1 MTPLL
6 ALLSIGALGATGSAW
21 GLSRS
26 GRKARLGAA
35 LGVVALGLVVI
46 LALSVD
52 GSSSASGG
60 GPAGT
65 GVLGD
70 RLAATRYLRLVV
82 ALWGLDAVLIVFV
95 AWLTSGLAGL
105 RGLLPASLAAI
116 TGGAITFAAT
126 DLTLGAAA
134 AGATGLA
141 AIVALL
147 LSSRPGSVEAA
158 ASELRVSLLGPALL
172 IAVAAGAPVAAA
184 LVLRGFT
191 AADTGAVAPPEP
203 GALVGILSLTV
214 VLAVAI
220 RFGAMPFHFRVP
232 RLADASPALVLPLT
246 LAWIPVPLGVVAL
259 AIVDRLLAPLPLALE
274 GERWIVVGIALLTL
288 AAAALAAFVQDDLRH
303 AVGYLVIADGAL
315 VLLGLASLDRS
326 AWGPARTWLVVLA
339 ASKTA
344 MLAWSAVVE
353 ARFETRSIPDLRGWL
368 RRAPILGMA
377 LVVVTVATFGLP
389 GWVAFAAR
397 GDLVRLATGSPW
409 DAVLV
414 VAGVATLPTYLRLLG
429 VGTGPATSKV
439 SRAMPERIVRGWRPA
454 LLPVEHEGRQPGTGG
469 TERPARVRSR
479 PAADGDADRSD
490 RIERGGVPDGG
501 MPDGGANVAAA
512 RAARWTGGAAAAGA
526 WVRRRSRVGAPAVG
540 GPMMAAGTRIAG
552 FGRALGAAMRR
563 DQTELVAAAVL
574 ALAILAALTSW
585 GALDISGAAAEAAPI
600 VSGPSSD

>member
-1 MTPLL
+1 VTPLL
-6 ALLSIGALGATGSAW
+6 ALLAIGALGATGSAW

-26 GRKARLGAA
+26 GRQAQLGAA
-35 LGVVALGLVVI
+35 LGVVALVLVVI

-52 GSSSASGG
+52 ASRGASAGG
-60 GPAGT
+60 LSGT

-95 AWLTSGLAGL
+95 AWLTHGLASL

-116 TGGAITFAAT
+116 TGGTITFAAT

-141 AIVALL
+141 ALVALL
-147 LSSRPGSVEAA
+147 LASRPGSVEAA
-158 ASELRVSLLGPALL
+158 ASELRVSLVGPALL
-172 IAVAAGAPVAAA
+172 IAVAAAAPVAAA
-184 LVLRGFT
+184 LVLRGF
-191 AADTGAVAPPEP
+191 AATDTGGAAPPEP
-203 GALVGILSLTV
+203 GALIGMLSLTV
-214 VLAVAI
+214 VLAVAV
-220 RFGAMPFHFRVP
+220 RFGAIPFHVRVP
-232 RLADASPALVLPLT
+232 RLADASPSLVLPLT

-259 AIVDRLLAPLPLALE
+259 AVVDRLLAPLPLALE
-274 GERWIVVGIALLTL
+274 GERWIVIGIALLTL

-303 AVGYLVIADGAL
+303 AVGYLVVADGAL
-315 VLLGLASLDRS
+315 VLLGLASLDPS
-326 AWGPARTWLVVLA
+326 SWGPARTWLVVLA
-339 ASKTA
+339 ASKSA
-344 MLAWSAVVE
+344 MLTWSAVVE

-368 RRAPILGMA
+368 RRAPILGTA

-389 GWVAFAAR
+389 GWVAFSAR
-397 GDLVRLATGSPW
+397 GDLVRLAAGSPW
-409 DAVLV
+409 DALLV
-414 VAGVATLPTYLRLLG
+414 VASVATLPTYLRLLG

-469 TERPARVRSR
+469 TVGPVRAGSR
-479 PAADGDADRSD
+479 GATNVDEDRGGTLVN
-490 RIERGGVPDGG
+490 GGVPDGLV
-501 MPDGGANVAAA
+501 PDGLVDANGA
-512 RAARWTGGAAAAGA
+512 RASTPAGRAAVVGA
-526 WVRRRSRVGAPAVG
+526 WVRRRSRARGPAVG
-540 GPMMAAGTRIAG
+540 GPIMAVETRVVG
-552 FGRALGAAMRR
+552 FGRALAAAMRR